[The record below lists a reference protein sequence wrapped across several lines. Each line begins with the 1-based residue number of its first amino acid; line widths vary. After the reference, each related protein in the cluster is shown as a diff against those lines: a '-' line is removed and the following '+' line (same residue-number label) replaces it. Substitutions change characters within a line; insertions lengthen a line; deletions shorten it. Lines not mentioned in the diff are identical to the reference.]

1 MVRNFDKEISNVV
14 EWQKFIGQWQNKVYH
29 YDHKNMSRRTLEIT
43 IRLKLKTEER
53 RGLWN

>member
-29 YDHKNMSRRTLEIT
+29 YDHKNMSRSPLEIT